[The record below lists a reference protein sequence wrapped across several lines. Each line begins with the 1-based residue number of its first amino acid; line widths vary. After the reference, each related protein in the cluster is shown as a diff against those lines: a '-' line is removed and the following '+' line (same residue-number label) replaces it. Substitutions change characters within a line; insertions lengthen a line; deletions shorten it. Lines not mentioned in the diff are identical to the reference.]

1 MQLKPPVSTLSINM
15 MLRWSYL
22 LNFQT
27 GSYPCLSCYPCELIL
42 MKYKTIIVDDE
53 RLARKE
59 MRRLL
64 AEFDEIAVV
73 GEAENL
79 AKTVDLIEKE
89 KPHIVF
95 LDIQLSSE
103 NGFDLLERTDQN
115 FKLIFVTAFDA
126 YAIRAFEVNALDY
139 LLKPVNPERLA
150 KAIERLAEENDRT
163 KSELRPLEYDDRVF
177 LELGTRSVF
186 LKVCDVSHINA
197 AGDYSEIFTTDKRK
211 LLIEKPLREWEMRL
225 PEKHFLRIHRQTIVN
240 LEEIEEIES
249 WFNRTF
255 QVRLKN
261 FRQPLAVSRRYAIK
275 LKSKFN

>member
-1 MQLKPPVSTLSINM
+1 
-15 MLRWSYL
+15 
-22 LNFQT
+22 
-27 GSYPCLSCYPCELIL
+27 

-64 AEFDEIAVV
+64 AEFDEITVA

-79 AKTVDLIEKE
+79 SEAVCLIEKE
-89 KPHIVF
+89 KPQIVF
-95 LDIQLSSE
+95 LDIQLSGE
-103 NGFDLLERTDQN
+103 NGFELLEKTAQN

-150 KAIERLAEENDRT
+150 KAIERLTEETD
-163 KSELRPLEYDDRVF
+163 KKVDLRAFEFDDRIF
-177 LELGTRSVF
+177 LEIGNRSVF
-186 LKVCDVSHINA
+186 LKVCEISHINSS
-197 AGDYSEIFTTDKRK
+197 GDYSEVLTAQGKKF
-211 LLIEKPLREWEMRL
+211 LVEKSLREWEDRL
-225 PEKHFLRIHRQTIVN
+225 PEKHFLRIHRQTIIN

-261 FRQPLAVSRRYAIK
+261 YRETLAVSRRYAVK
-275 LKSKFN
+275 LKSKFT

>member
-1 MQLKPPVSTLSINM
+1 
-15 MLRWSYL
+15 
-22 LNFQT
+22 
-27 GSYPCLSCYPCELIL
+27 

-79 AKTVDLIEKE
+79 SGAIDLIEKE
-89 KPHIVF
+89 KPQIVF
-95 LDIQLSSE
+95 LDIQLSNE
-103 NGFDLLERTDQN
+103 NGFDLLEKTEQN

-150 KAIERLAEENDRT
+150 KAIERLGEESDS
-163 KSELRPLEYDDRVF
+163 KIELRPLAFDDRIF
-177 LELGTRSVF
+177 LELGERSIF
-186 LKVCDVSHINA
+186 LKVCDISHINA
-197 AGDYSEIFTTDKRK
+197 AGDYSEIFTIDKRK
-211 LLIEKPLREWEMRL
+211 FLIEKPLREWEQRL
-225 PEKHFLRIHRQTIVN
+225 PEKNFLRIHRRTIVN
-240 LEEIEEIES
+240 LEEIEQIET

-255 QVRLKN
+255 QVQIKN
-261 FRQPLAVSRRYAIK
+261 YQKPLAVSRRYAVK
-275 LKSKFN
+275 LKSKFA

>member
-1 MQLKPPVSTLSINM
+1 
-15 MLRWSYL
+15 
-22 LNFQT
+22 
-27 GSYPCLSCYPCELIL
+27 

-79 AKTVDLIEKE
+79 SETLSLIEKE

-95 LDIQLSSE
+95 LDIQLSNE
-103 NGFDLLERTDQN
+103 NGFDLLEKTQQN

-150 KAIERLAEENDRT
+150 KAIERIGEDTE
-163 KSELRPLEYDDRVF
+163 KKPEFRPFEFDDRIF
-177 LELGTRSVF
+177 LELGNRSVF
-186 LKVCDVSHINA
+186 LKVREISHINSS
-197 AGDYSEIFTTDKRK
+197 GDYSEVFTAQGKK
-211 LLIEKPLREWEMRL
+211 FLLEKSLREWEERL
-225 PEKHFLRIHRQTIVN
+225 PEKHFLRIHRQTIIN

-261 FRQPLAVSRRYAIK
+261 FRQTLAVSRRYAVK
-275 LKSKFN
+275 LKNRFT